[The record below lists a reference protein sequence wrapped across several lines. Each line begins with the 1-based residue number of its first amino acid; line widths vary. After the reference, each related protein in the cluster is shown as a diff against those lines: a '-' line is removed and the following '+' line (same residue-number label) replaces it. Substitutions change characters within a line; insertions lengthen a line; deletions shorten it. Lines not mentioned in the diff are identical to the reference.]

1 MGVSLF
7 FYEDLT
13 MSKKNNM
20 MMSMTKFM
28 EADLIKNTIQH
39 ERQREAAVIA
49 EQGFQVIRNPPKS
62 NANNINNLTITKR
75 TTTPKKAVKS
85 KYRDDLKDH
94 EVRELVNDLRDI
106 AKKYH
111 DYQCL
116 RELIANRLMDTIK
129 KD

>member
-1 MGVSLF
+1 
-7 FYEDLT
+7 
-13 MSKKNNM
+13 MSKQNNM
-20 MMSMTKFM
+20 MMSMAKFM
-28 EADLIKNTIQH
+28 EADLVKNTIQH

-49 EQGFQVIRNPPKS
+49 EQGFQVIRNPPGS
-62 NANNINNLTITKR
+62 NANDINNLKITKR
-75 TTTPKKAVKS
+75 TTEPKKAVKS